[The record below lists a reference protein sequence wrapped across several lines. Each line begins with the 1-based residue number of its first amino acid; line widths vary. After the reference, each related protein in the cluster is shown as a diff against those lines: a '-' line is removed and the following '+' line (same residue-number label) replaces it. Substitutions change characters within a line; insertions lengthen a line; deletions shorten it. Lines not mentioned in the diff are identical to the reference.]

1 MKNVNNKMLSYDEL
15 ESELDYYIAAPS
27 SKYAVMVS
35 GEWGCGKTY
44 MLKNLYLRELDK
56 KYSKNN
62 KNNKKP
68 IYVTLNGIN
77 DIAEIKNKIF
87 IELSNDSVLKKA
99 SPIVNLASLAFEV
112 INKETGKTIKKGYTE
127 LLNKMVEIKNIV
139 IFFDDLERCKIEIT
153 EILGFINDLVENYDA
168 KVIIIADEDKIN
180 KNFTFENIEQKYLV
194 ALKLLESNLELESE
208 KNISYKE
215 KLKLIKEEMFDSDE
229 KYKTIKEKTI
239 FKTLNVKNDIK
250 TIIDVFNEKMI
261 ENGDLK
267 IIIDNKK
274 EWLIEKLNEFEHN
287 NIRTLQ
293 FVFESFNR
301 LGKTILTVD
310 FKENEENQKKVL
322 TELLEYLVIKSIHVK
337 KGINRYSWKE
347 RQEFGEISLSNE
359 EHSNYTDYI
368 KGFRFVDDFII
379 NSYFNEEYIIKVT
392 KDYLNNIN
400 VFETDK
406 DLKVIER
413 YWIHTENELIES
425 IKNITKKIRKNQYS
439 VNYYSQILIKLS
451 CIEVWKVA
459 ISEIHEVVEAMENNI
474 ENGLLKGELYDAYA
488 YEISDEEQSKKYSE
502 YFERLKKSFQKSKV
516 TQTIEEIDNIMAK
529 ANSGEELKEYCYSN
543 EIFFR
548 ENESFLSFIKSDLLV
563 QKLRG
568 DQIEDIYNFRYII
581 QRIYKGNKAEI
592 YILDKSLVEDLIYKL
607 NKMTIEDKIRK
618 CAIDLLI
625 KELQGIQF

>member
-1 MKNVNNKMLSYDEL
+1 MKNVNDKMLSYDEL
-15 ESELDYYIAAPS
+15 KSELDYYIAAPS

-44 MLKNLYLRELDK
+44 MLKNLYLPELDK
-56 KYSKNN
+56 KYRKNN

-77 DIAEIKNKIF
+77 DIEEVKNKIF

-112 INKETGKTIKKGYTE
+112 INKETGETIKKGYTE

-180 KNFTFENIEQKYLV
+180 KNFAFENIEQKYLV
-194 ALKLLESNLELESE
+194 TLKLLESESE
-208 KNISYKE
+208 SEENIDYIE
-215 KLKLIKEEMFDSDE
+215 KMKLIKKDIFDGDE
-229 KYKTIKEKTI
+229 KYKSIKEKTI

-250 TIIDVFNEKMI
+250 TIIDVFNEKI
-261 ENGDLK
+261 IKINDLK

-310 FKENEENQKKVL
+310 FKENEGNQKKVL
-322 TELLEYLVIKSIHVK
+322 TELFEYLVIKSIHVK

-347 RQEFGEISLSNE
+347 RQEFGEICLSNE

-368 KGFRFVDDFII
+368 KGFRFVDDYII
-379 NSYFNEEYIIKVT
+379 NSYFNKEYIIKVT

-400 VFETDK
+400 DFETDK

-413 YWIHTENELIES
+413 YWIHSENELKES
-425 IKNITKKIRKNQYS
+425 IENITKKIRKNQYS
-439 VNYYSQILIKLS
+439 VNYYSQILMKLS
-451 CIEVWKVA
+451 CIEVWEVA
-459 ISEIHEVVEAMENNI
+459 ISEIHEAVEAMENNI
-474 ENGLLKGELYDAYA
+474 KNGLVKGELCDAYA
-488 YEISDEEQSKKYSE
+488 YEISDKEQSKKYSE

-563 QKLRG
+563 QKLQG

-592 YILDKSLVEDLIYKL
+592 YIFDKSLVENLIYKL
-607 NKMTIEDKIRK
+607 NKMTIEDKVRK
-618 CAIDLLI
+618 HAIDLLI

>member
-1 MKNVNNKMLSYDEL
+1 MKNVNDKMLSYDEL
-15 ESELDYYIAAPS
+15 KSELDYYIAAPS

-44 MLKNLYLRELDK
+44 MLKNLYLPELDK
-56 KYSKNN
+56 KYRKNN

-77 DIAEIKNKIF
+77 DIEEVKNKIF

-112 INKETGKTIKKGYTE
+112 INKETGETIKKGYTE

-180 KNFTFENIEQKYLV
+180 KNFAFENIEQKYLV
-194 ALKLLESNLELESE
+194 TLKLLESESE
-208 KNISYKE
+208 SEENIDYIE
-215 KLKLIKEEMFDSDE
+215 KMKLIKKDIFDGDE
-229 KYKTIKEKTI
+229 KYKSIKEKTI

-250 TIIDVFNEKMI
+250 TIIDVFNEKI
-261 ENGDLK
+261 IKINDLK

-310 FKENEENQKKVL
+310 FKENEGNQKKVL
-322 TELLEYLVIKSIHVK
+322 TELFEYLVIKSIHVK

-347 RQEFGEISLSNE
+347 RQEFGEICLSNE

-368 KGFRFVDDFII
+368 KGFRFVDDYII
-379 NSYFNEEYIIKVT
+379 NSYFNKEYIIKVT

-400 VFETDK
+400 DFETDK

-413 YWIHTENELIES
+413 YWIHSENELKES
-425 IKNITKKIRKNQYS
+425 IENITKKIRKNQYS
-439 VNYYSQILIKLS
+439 LNYYSQILIKLS
-451 CIEVWKVA
+451 CIEVWEVA
-459 ISEIHEVVEAMENNI
+459 ISEIHEAVEAMENNI
-474 ENGLLKGELYDAYA
+474 KNGLVKGELCDAYA
-488 YEISDEEQSKKYSE
+488 YEISDKEQSKKYSE

-563 QKLRG
+563 QKLQG

-592 YILDKSLVEDLIYKL
+592 YIFDKSLVENLIYKL
-607 NKMTIEDKIRK
+607 NKMTIEDKVRK
-618 CAIDLLI
+618 HAIDLLI

>member
-1 MKNVNNKMLSYDEL
+1 MKNDNDKMLSYDEL
-15 ESELDYYIAAPS
+15 KSELDYYIAAPS

-44 MLKNLYLRELDK
+44 MLKNLYLPELDK
-56 KYSKNN
+56 KYRKNN

-77 DIAEIKNKIF
+77 DIEEVKNKIF

-112 INKETGKTIKKGYTE
+112 INKETGETIKKGYTE

-180 KNFTFENIEQKYLV
+180 KNFAFENIEQKYLV
-194 ALKLLESNLELESE
+194 TLKLLESESE
-208 KNISYKE
+208 SEENIDYIE
-215 KLKLIKEEMFDSDE
+215 KMKLIKKDIFDGDE
-229 KYKTIKEKTI
+229 KYKSIKEKTI

-250 TIIDVFNEKMI
+250 TIIDVFNEKI
-261 ENGDLK
+261 IKINDLK

-310 FKENEENQKKVL
+310 FKENEGNQKKVL
-322 TELLEYLVIKSIHVK
+322 TELFEYLVIKSIHVK

-347 RQEFGEISLSNE
+347 RQEFGEICLSNE

-368 KGFRFVDDFII
+368 KGFRFVDDYII
-379 NSYFNEEYIIKVT
+379 NSYFNKEYIIKVT

-400 VFETDK
+400 DFETDK

-413 YWIHTENELIES
+413 YWIHSENELKES
-425 IKNITKKIRKNQYS
+425 IENITKKIRKNQYS

-451 CIEVWKVA
+451 CIEVWEVA
-459 ISEIHEVVEAMENNI
+459 ISEIHEAVEAMENNI
-474 ENGLLKGELYDAYA
+474 KNGLVKGELCDAYA
-488 YEISDEEQSKKYSE
+488 YEISDKEQSKKYSE

-563 QKLRG
+563 QKLQG

-592 YILDKSLVEDLIYKL
+592 YIFDKSLVENLIYKL
-607 NKMTIEDKIRK
+607 NKMTIEDKVRK
-618 CAIDLLI
+618 HAIDLLI

>member
-1 MKNVNNKMLSYDEL
+1 M
-15 ESELDYYIAAPS
+15 
-27 SKYAVMVS
+27 
-35 GEWGCGKTY
+35 T
-44 MLKNLYLRELDK
+44 
-56 KYSKNN
+56 
-62 KNNKKP
+62 
-68 IYVTLNGIN
+68 
-77 DIAEIKNKIF
+77 
-87 IELSNDSVLKKA
+87 
-99 SPIVNLASLAFEV
+99 
-112 INKETGKTIKKGYTE
+112 
-127 LLNKMVEIKNIV
+127 
-139 IFFDDLERCKIEIT
+139 
-153 EILGFINDLVENYDA
+153 
-168 KVIIIADEDKIN
+168 
-180 KNFTFENIEQKYLV
+180 
-194 ALKLLESNLELESE
+194 LKLLESESE
-208 KNISYKE
+208 SEENIDYIE
-215 KLKLIKEEMFDSDE
+215 KMKLIKKDIFDGDE
-229 KYKTIKEKTI
+229 KYKSIKEKTI

-250 TIIDVFNEKMI
+250 TIIDVFNEKI
-261 ENGDLK
+261 IKINDLK

-310 FKENEENQKKVL
+310 FKENEGNQKKVL
-322 TELLEYLVIKSIHVK
+322 TELFEYLVIKSIHVK

-347 RQEFGEISLSNE
+347 RQEFGEICLSNE

-368 KGFRFVDDFII
+368 KGFRFVDDYII
-379 NSYFNEEYIIKVT
+379 NSYFNKEYIIKVT

-400 VFETDK
+400 DFETDK

-413 YWIHTENELIES
+413 YWIHSENELKES
-425 IKNITKKIRKNQYS
+425 IENITKKIRKNQYS

-451 CIEVWKVA
+451 CIEVWEMA
-459 ISEIHEVVEAMENNI
+459 ISEIHEAVEAMENNI
-474 ENGLLKGELYDAYA
+474 KNGLVKGELCDAYA
-488 YEISDEEQSKKYSE
+488 YEISDKEQSKKYSE

-563 QKLRG
+563 QKLQG

-592 YILDKSLVEDLIYKL
+592 YIFDKSLVENLIYKL
-607 NKMTIEDKIRK
+607 NKMTIEDKVRK
-618 CAIDLLI
+618 HAIDLLI

>member
-1 MKNVNNKMLSYDEL
+1 MKKINNKMLSYDEL
-15 ESELDYYIAAPS
+15 KSELDYYIDTPT

-44 MLKNLYLRELDK
+44 MLKNLYLPELDK
-56 KYSKNN
+56 KYRKNN

-77 DIAEIKNKIF
+77 DIAEVKNKIF
-87 IELSNDSVLKKA
+87 IELSNYSILKKA
-99 SPIVNLASLAFEV
+99 SPIVNLTSLAVEV
-112 INKETGKTIKKGYTE
+112 ISKETGGAIKKGYTE

-194 ALKLLESNLELESE
+194 ALKLLESNSELESE

-215 KLKLIKEEMFDSDE
+215 KLKLIKEGMFDSDE

-250 TIIDVFNEKMI
+250 TIIDVFNETIIKI
-261 ENGDLK
+261 NDLK
-267 IIIDNKK
+267 IILDNKK

-322 TELLEYLVIKSIHVK
+322 TELFEYLVIKSIHVK
-337 KGINRYSWKE
+337 KGINRYLWKE
-347 RQEFGEISLSNE
+347 RQEFGEICLSNE

-368 KGFRFVDDFII
+368 KGFRFVDDFIM
-379 NSYFNEEYIIKVT
+379 NSYFNEEYIIKVIE
-392 KDYLNNIN
+392 DYLSNIN
-400 VFETDK
+400 VFETDN

-413 YWIHTENELIES
+413 YWIHSENELIKS

-459 ISEIHEVVEAMENNI
+459 ISEIHEAVQAMENNI
-474 ENGLLKGELYDAYA
+474 KNGLVKGELYDAYA
-488 YEISDEEQSKKYSE
+488 YEISDEKQSKKYSE

-529 ANSGEELKEYCYSN
+529 ANNGEELKEYCYNN

-548 ENESFLSFIKSDLLV
+548 ENESFLSFIKFNLLV
-563 QKLRG
+563 QKLQG

-581 QRIYKGNKAEI
+581 QRIYKGKKAEI
-592 YILDKSLVEDLIYKL
+592 YTSDKSIVINLINKL
-607 NKMTIEDKIRK
+607 NKITIEDKMRK
-618 CAIDLLI
+618 QAIDLLI
-625 KELQGIQF
+625 KDLQDIQF

>member
-1 MKNVNNKMLSYDEL
+1 MKNVNDKMLSYDEL
-15 ESELDYYIAAPS
+15 KSELDYYIAAPS

-44 MLKNLYLRELDK
+44 MLKNLYLPELDK
-56 KYSKNN
+56 KYRKNN

-77 DIAEIKNKIF
+77 DIEEVKNKIF

-112 INKETGKTIKKGYTE
+112 INKETGETIKKGYTE

-180 KNFTFENIEQKYLV
+180 KNFAFENIEQKYLV
-194 ALKLLESNLELESE
+194 TLKLLESESE
-208 KNISYKE
+208 SEENIDYIE
-215 KLKLIKEEMFDSDE
+215 KMKLIKKDIFDGDE
-229 KYKTIKEKTI
+229 KYKSIKEKTI

-250 TIIDVFNEKMI
+250 TIIDVFNEKI
-261 ENGDLK
+261 IKINDLK

-310 FKENEENQKKVL
+310 FKENEGNQKKVL
-322 TELLEYLVIKSIHVK
+322 TELFEYLVIKSIHVK

-347 RQEFGEISLSNE
+347 RQEFGEICLSNE

-368 KGFRFVDDFII
+368 KGFRFVDDYII
-379 NSYFNEEYIIKVT
+379 NSYFNKEYIIKVT

-400 VFETDK
+400 DFETDK

-413 YWIHTENELIES
+413 YWIHSENELKES
-425 IKNITKKIRKNQYS
+425 IENITKKIRKNQYS

-451 CIEVWKVA
+451 CIEVLEVA
-459 ISEIHEVVEAMENNI
+459 ISEIHEAVEAMENNI

-488 YEISDEEQSKKYSE
+488 YEISDEKQSKKYSE

-548 ENESFLSFIKSDLLV
+548 ENESFLSFIKSNLLV
-563 QKLRG
+563 QKLQG

-592 YILDKSLVEDLIYKL
+592 YIFDKSLVENLIYKL
-607 NKMTIEDKIRK
+607 NKMTIEDKVRK
-618 CAIDLLI
+618 HAIDLLI

>member
-1 MKNVNNKMLSYDEL
+1 MKNVNDKMLSYDEL
-15 ESELDYYIAAPS
+15 KSELDYYIAAPS

-44 MLKNLYLRELDK
+44 MLKNLYLPELDK
-56 KYSKNN
+56 KYRKNN

-77 DIAEIKNKIF
+77 DIEEVKNKIF

-99 SPIVNLASLAFEV
+99 SPIVNLSSLAFEV
-112 INKETGKTIKKGYTE
+112 INKETGETIKKGYTE

-180 KNFTFENIEQKYLV
+180 KNFAFENIEQKYLV
-194 ALKLLESNLELESE
+194 TLKLLESESE
-208 KNISYKE
+208 SEENIDYIE
-215 KLKLIKEEMFDSDE
+215 KMKLIKKDIFDGDE
-229 KYKTIKEKTI
+229 KYKSIKEKTI

-250 TIIDVFNEKMI
+250 TIIDVFNEKI
-261 ENGDLK
+261 IKINDLK

-310 FKENEENQKKVL
+310 FKENEGNQKKVL
-322 TELLEYLVIKSIHVK
+322 TELFEYLVIKSIHVK

-347 RQEFGEISLSNE
+347 RQEFGEICLSNE

-368 KGFRFVDDFII
+368 KGFRFVDDYII
-379 NSYFNEEYIIKVT
+379 NSYFNKEYIIKVT

-400 VFETDK
+400 DFETDK

-413 YWIHTENELIES
+413 YWIHSENELKES
-425 IKNITKKIRKNQYS
+425 IENITKKIRKNQYS

-451 CIEVWKVA
+451 CIEVWEVA
-459 ISEIHEVVEAMENNI
+459 ISEIHEAVEAMENNI
-474 ENGLLKGELYDAYA
+474 KNGLVKGELCDAYA
-488 YEISDEEQSKKYSE
+488 YEISDKEQSKKYSE

-563 QKLRG
+563 QKLQG

-592 YILDKSLVEDLIYKL
+592 YIFDKSLVENLIYKL
-607 NKMTIEDKIRK
+607 NKMTIEDKVRK
-618 CAIDLLI
+618 HAIDLLI

>member
-1 MKNVNNKMLSYDEL
+1 MKNVNDKMLSYDEL
-15 ESELDYYIAAPS
+15 KSELDYYIAAPS

-44 MLKNLYLRELDK
+44 MLKNLYLPELDK
-56 KYSKNN
+56 KYRKNN

-77 DIAEIKNKIF
+77 DIEEVKNKIF

-112 INKETGKTIKKGYTE
+112 INKETGETIKKGYTE

-180 KNFTFENIEQKYLV
+180 KNFAFENIEQKYLV
-194 ALKLLESNLELESE
+194 ALKLLESESE
-208 KNISYKE
+208 SEENIDYIE
-215 KLKLIKEEMFDSDE
+215 KMKLIKKDIFDGDE
-229 KYKTIKEKTI
+229 KYKSIKEKTI

-250 TIIDVFNEKMI
+250 TIIDVFNEKI
-261 ENGDLK
+261 IKINDLK

-310 FKENEENQKKVL
+310 FKENEGNQKKVL
-322 TELLEYLVIKSIHVK
+322 TELFEYLVIKSIHVK

-347 RQEFGEISLSNE
+347 RQEFGEICLSNE

-368 KGFRFVDDFII
+368 KGFRFVDDYII
-379 NSYFNEEYIIKVT
+379 NSYFNKEYIIKVT

-400 VFETDK
+400 DFETDK

-413 YWIHTENELIES
+413 YWIHSENELKES
-425 IKNITKKIRKNQYS
+425 IENITKKIRKNQYS

-451 CIEVWKVA
+451 CIEVWEVA
-459 ISEIHEVVEAMENNI
+459 ISEIHEAVEAMENNI
-474 ENGLLKGELYDAYA
+474 KNGLVKGELCDAYA
-488 YEISDEEQSKKYSE
+488 YEISDKEQSKKYSE

-563 QKLRG
+563 QKLQG

-592 YILDKSLVEDLIYKL
+592 YIFDKSLVENLIYKL
-607 NKMTIEDKIRK
+607 NKMTIEDKVRK
-618 CAIDLLI
+618 HAIDLLI

>member
-1 MKNVNNKMLSYDEL
+1 MKSVNDKMLSYDEL
-15 ESELDYYIAAPS
+15 KSELDYYIATPT

-44 MLKNLYLRELDK
+44 MLKNLYLCELDK
-56 KYSKNN
+56 KYRKNN

-99 SPIVNLASLAFEV
+99 SPIVDLASLAFEV

-180 KNFTFENIEQKYLV
+180 KNFAFENIEQKYLV
-194 ALKLLESNLELESE
+194 ALKLLESKSESE
-208 KNISYKE
+208 ENIDYIE
-215 KLKLIKEEMFDSDE
+215 KMKLIKKDIFGGDE
-229 KYKTIKEKTI
+229 KYKSIKEKTI
-239 FKTLNVKNDIK
+239 FKTFIVKNDII
-250 TIIDVFNEKMI
+250 TIINVFNKKMI

-267 IIIDNKK
+267 AIIDNKK
-274 EWLIEKLNEFEHN
+274 KWLIEKMSELEHN

-293 FVFESFNR
+293 FIFESFNR
-301 LGKTILTVD
+301 LGETILSIS
-310 FKENEENQKKVL
+310 FKDNEENKKKIL
-322 TELLEYLVIKSIHVK
+322 TELFEYIVIKSIYVK
-337 KGINRYSWKE
+337 KGINRYPWEE
-347 RQEFGEISLSNE
+347 RQEFGEICLSNE
-359 EHSNYTDYI
+359 DHSNYTDYI
-368 KGFRFVDDFII
+368 KCFRFVDDYIM
-379 NSYFNEEYIIKVT
+379 NSYFNEEYIIKVS

-400 VFETDK
+400 DFETDK

-413 YWIHTENELIES
+413 YWIHSENELIKS

-451 CIEVWKVA
+451 CIEVWEVA
-459 ISEIHEVVEAMENNI
+459 ISEIHEAVEAMENNI

-488 YEISDEEQSKKYSE
+488 YEISDEKQSKKYSE

-563 QKLRG
+563 QKLQG

-592 YILDKSLVEDLIYKL
+592 YIFDKSLVEDLIYKL
-607 NKMTIEDKIRK
+607 NKMTIEDKVRK
-618 CAIDLLI
+618 HAIDLLI